1 MSRFERRLGQRS
13 SSPKPGGVPV
23 CKLPK
28 KNNRMMLS
36 GFIDVNEKTT
46 KTEQNTMEQNTMEQ
60 NTMEQNTMQQNTM
73 EQNTMQQNTM
83 EQNTME
89 QNTMQQNTMQQ
100 QNTKSKIIEDITNEV
115 PKYTDTKIKKIMTV
129 NEELK
134 NLIRKTPDKNV
145 RLILGHEIRLNTI
158 ELNVDCLN
166 DMKCEKIYE
175 EQQMLE
181 KDEKILVNSRKVE
194 QIEILVKKTLLEIEK
209 KKASL
214 EMQDTEINNN
224 IQNNTD
230 EINNIKE
237 NLQKRDTDSK
247 KNYELINEINNDIK
261 KNINGNK
268 EIFDNFNEEIRKRDE
283 IINNLKNYNLKIKNI
298 LEKIMSKS
306 KKTELANDLDELESI
321 NL

>member
-28 KNNRMMLS
+28 KNNRIMLS

-46 KTEQNTMEQNTMEQ
+46 NN
-60 NTMEQNTMQQNTM
+60 EQNTMQQNTM
-73 EQNTMQQNTM
+73 QK
-83 EQNTME
+83 
-89 QNTMQQNTMQQ
+89 NTMQQ
-100 QNTKSKIIEDITNEV
+100 QNTKSKIIEDITKEV
-115 PKYTDTKIKKIMTV
+115 PKYTDNKIKKIMNV

-134 NLIRKTPDKNV
+134 NLIRKTPDENI

-181 KDEKILVNSRKVE
+181 KDEKILVNSRKVD
-194 QIEILVKKTLLEIEK
+194 QIEILVNKTLLEVEK
-209 KKASL
+209 KKESL

-230 EINNIKE
+230 KINNIKE
-237 NLQKRDTDSK
+237 NLQKHDIDSK
-247 KNYELINEINNDIK
+247 KNYELINEIKNDMK
-261 KNINGNK
+261 KNNYDNK
-268 EIFDNFNEEIRKRDE
+268 EIFENFNEEIRKRDE
-283 IINNLKNYNLKIKNI
+283 FINNLKNYNLKIKSI

>member
-46 KTEQNTMEQNTMEQ
+46 NN
-60 NTMEQNTMQQNTM
+60 EQNTMQQNTM
-73 EQNTMQQNTM
+73 
-83 EQNTME
+83 
-89 QNTMQQNTMQQ
+89 Q
-100 QNTKSKIIEDITNEV
+100 QNTKSKIIEDITNEE
-115 PKYTDTKIKKIMTV
+115 PKYTDTKIKKIMNV

-134 NLIRKTPDKNV
+134 NLLRKTQDKNV

-181 KDEKILVNSRKVE
+181 KDEKILVNSRKVD
-194 QIEILVKKTLLEIEK
+194 QIEILVKKTLLEVEK
-209 KKASL
+209 KKESL

-237 NLQKRDTDSK
+237 NLQKHDTDSK
-247 KNYELINEINNDIK
+247 KNYELINEINNDMK
-261 KNINGNK
+261 KNNY
-268 EIFDNFNEEIRKRDE
+268 DNEEKFKNMKEEIRKKDE
-283 IINNLKNYNLKIKNI
+283 FINNLKNYNLKIKSI

>member
-46 KTEQNTMEQNTMEQ
+46 NN
-60 NTMEQNTMQQNTM
+60 
-73 EQNTMQQNTM
+73 
-83 EQNTME
+83 E

-100 QNTKSKIIEDITNEV
+100 NTMQQNTIQQNTIQQNTKSKSIIIEDITNEE
-115 PKYTDTKIKKIMTV
+115 PKYTDTKIKKIMNV

-181 KDEKILVNSRKVE
+181 KDEKILVNSRKVD
-194 QIEILVKKTLLEIEK
+194 QIEILVKKTLLEVEK
-209 KKASL
+209 KKESL

-261 KNINGNK
+261 KNINDNK
-268 EIFDNFNEEIRKRDE
+268 EIFENFNEEIRKRDE
-283 IINNLKNYNLKIKNI
+283 FINNLKNYNLKIKSI

>member
-46 KTEQNTMEQNTMEQ
+46 NN
-60 NTMEQNTMQQNTM
+60 
-73 EQNTMQQNTM
+73 
-83 EQNTME
+83 E

-100 QNTKSKIIEDITNEV
+100 NTMQQNTIQQNTMQQNTIQQNTLQQNTTKSKSIIIEDITNEE
-115 PKYTDTKIKKIMTV
+115 PKYTDTKIKKIMNV

-181 KDEKILVNSRKVE
+181 KDEKILVNSRKVD
-194 QIEILVKKTLLEIEK
+194 QIEILVKKTLLEVEK
-209 KKASL
+209 KKESL

-237 NLQKRDTDSK
+237 NLQKHDIDSK
-247 KNYELINEINNDIK
+247 KNYELINEIKNDMK
-261 KNINGNK
+261 KNNYDNK
-268 EIFDNFNEEIRKRDE
+268 EKIENLDEEIRKRDE
-283 IINNLKNYNLKIKNI
+283 IINNLKNYNLKIKSI

-306 KKTELANDLDELESI
+306 KKTELINDLEELESI

>member
-46 KTEQNTMEQNTMEQ
+46 NN
-60 NTMEQNTMQQNTM
+60 
-73 EQNTMQQNTM
+73 
-83 EQNTME
+83 E
-89 QNTMQQNTMQQ
+89 QNTMQQNTMQQNTMQQNTIQQNTMQQNTIQQNTMQQNTMQ
-100 QNTKSKIIEDITNEV
+100 QNTKSKIIEDITNEE
-115 PKYTDTKIKKIMTV
+115 PKYTDTKIKKIMNV

-181 KDEKILVNSRKVE
+181 KDEKILVNSRKVD
-194 QIEILVKKTLLEIEK
+194 QIEILVKKTLLEVEK
-209 KKASL
+209 KKESL

-237 NLQKRDTDSK
+237 NLQKHDTDSK
-247 KNYELINEINNDIK
+247 KNYELINEINNDMK
-261 KNINGNK
+261 KNNYDNK
-268 EIFDNFNEEIRKRDE
+268 EKIENLDEEIRKRDE
-283 IINNLKNYNLKIKNI
+283 IINNLKNYNLKIKSI